1 MSDDE
6 ILKFFNSKNK
16 KFRWDKLEFKY
27 PEIYSYLINRF
38 SDASSPKEAFIRI
51 ERKLYERPVCNICGK
66 SVKFN
71 QRFATFSKT
80 CSKECQDKLRFLSI
94 KKYNLKHYGVENYY
108 SSEKFKQEQKQKNL
122 KLYGVEY
129 SFQRDDVKE
138 KIKQTC
144 LEKYGVENGGGSKEA
159 QEKIRKTTREHY
171 GVDYS
176 LSSPEVREKG
186 KQTCLEKY
194 GVENGGGS
202 KEAQEKIRKTTRE
215 HYGVD
220 YSLSSPEV
228 REKGKQTCL
237 EKYGVDHWAKSEYGK
252 HKLSEILSSEIVQQK
267 INETKR
273 KNHTFNTSKTEK
285 YIESE
290 LIKYFD
296 NVKTQYRDIRYPF
309 SCDFYIPEL
318 DLFIEYNGT
327 WTHGFHIF
335 NKNDDNDL
343 SKLKY
348 WEEKSIKHPY
358 YKTAIKVWTYGDP
371 LKIKTAKDNN
381 LNYLVFYNLNEFNLW
396 LEKVKTYKENQYQYR
411 IVNEKL

>member
-138 KIKQTC
+138 KI
-144 LEKYGVENGGGSKEA
+144 
-159 QEKIRKTTREHY
+159 
-171 GVDYS
+171 
-176 LSSPEVREKG
+176 